1 MCFAIEHIEWRK
13 LGEKAVAALPG
24 EDWEPDVCFAAAHL
38 RPVNER
44 LVPDKGGEEVDV
56 DS

>member
-24 EDWEPDVCFAAAHL
+24 EDWEPDVCCAAAHL